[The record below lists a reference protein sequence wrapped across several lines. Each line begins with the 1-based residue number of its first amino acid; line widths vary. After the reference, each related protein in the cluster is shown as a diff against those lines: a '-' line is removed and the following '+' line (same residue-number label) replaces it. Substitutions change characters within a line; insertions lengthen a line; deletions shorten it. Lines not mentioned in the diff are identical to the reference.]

1 MIALTFGALLV
12 CQAALAYPSPYPG
25 PKPSARPIPDPIIV
39 DGFYNGLS
47 GVNGVNNLYGFNVF
61 NGFNDFNCFN
71 GFNGLNGFAYDGF
84 GVPGFGFAEE
94 FITPPVVP
102 PVLNTVDVYDI
113 ATLGVIPAPPVEY
126 VYPAVGYEAFG
137 LGGGFNSFSP
147 YVGNL
152 GYNVGCI

>member
-25 PKPSARPIPDPIIV
+25 PKPSARPIPDPIFV
-39 DGFYNGLS
+39 DG
-47 GVNGVNNLYGFNVF
+47 F

-137 LGGGFNSFSP
+137 LGGGFNSFNP
-147 YVGNL
+147 FNGGNL

>member
-25 PKPSARPIPDPIIV
+25 PKPSARPNPDPIYV
-39 DGFYNGLS
+39 DGLY

-137 LGGGFNSFSP
+137 LGSSYNYP
-147 YVGNL
+147 YL

>member
-25 PKPSARPIPDPIIV
+25 PKPSARPIPDPIFV
-39 DGFYNGLS
+39 DG
-47 GVNGVNNLYGFNVF
+47 F

-137 LGGGFNSFSP
+137 LGGGFNSFNP
-147 YVGNL
+147 YL